1 MEDLINTIFNI
12 LAGTPVGQ
20 YLTVL
25 VMVCYILS
33 HLVQYLPVEW
43 TTKIPNWVMVII
55 NTIAAKHGA
64 GKSAKTDIKGNPIK

>member
-1 MEDLINTIFNI
+1 MEDLINAIFNV
-12 LAGTPVGQ
+12 LATTTIGK
-20 YLTVL
+20 YLTV
-25 VMVCYILS
+25 VIMVCYLMS

-64 GKSAKTDIKGNPIK
+64 EKSAKTDIKGNPIK